1 MPGRSSSAAPVLA
14 RCVVAGTICTI
25 RPGRRTCVRCT
36 TIRRRCASHRASMVP
51 AASIRTQINDIR
63 QRLASILTSLR
74 SLEDVDDGDPLDPA
88 DPVAS
93 FISPDDGA
101 CIDRCF
107 SLLVFINSPP

>member
-1 MPGRSSSAAPVLA
+1 
-14 RCVVAGTICTI
+14 
-25 RPGRRTCVRCT
+25 
-36 TIRRRCASHRASMVP
+36 MVP

-93 FISPDDGA
+93 LTVIPSDDGA
-101 CIDRCF
+101 CTDRF
-107 SLLVFINSPP
+107 FVVLSINNSSP